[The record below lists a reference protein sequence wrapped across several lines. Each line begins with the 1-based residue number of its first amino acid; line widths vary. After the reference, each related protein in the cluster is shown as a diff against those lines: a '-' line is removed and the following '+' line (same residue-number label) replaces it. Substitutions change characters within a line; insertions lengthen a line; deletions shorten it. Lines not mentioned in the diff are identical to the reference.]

1 MPIDPTCQPIAA
13 SLAELES
20 ERDAARAT
28 LDRLAPTERWQ
39 AFATIGECDRKLAE
53 GQRQLDECQ
62 RRQVARYD
70 AELAVFDTSG
80 GSPGSRSAT
89 LWRMGDGEPAVLE
102 TAPIDEGAFSFAAP
116 PADATLGLT
125 IQETGDPAVTGLD
138 FRSGPLHELPRTAPS
153 DPSARVELVSTPII
167 ALGEEDVARLLG
179 SLALPLRTST
189 PLAAPIGSF
198 DVEVSALAA
207 SLLVGEIHLHAT
219 GTATA
224 GGGAGG
230 AVSAPFSL
238 ELPLAVALPVT
249 PDLDHTIELRRTGS
263 PTLTA
268 SGALGAL
275 LTPLAPLVGG
285 FVADAALPGLRR
297 AIDDAVPRAVAATFG
312 LVDLPPGSVV
322 SLRRVEVAPQALTI
336 AAALGAFG
344 NVLSTFEP

>member
-20 ERDAARAT
+20 QRDAARAT
-28 LDRLAPTERWQ
+28 LNGLAPAARWQ
-39 AFATIGECDRKLAE
+39 AFATIGDLDRKLAE

-62 RRQVARYD
+62 RRQAARYD

-89 LWRMGDGEPAVLE
+89 LWRMGDGEPAVLG
-102 TAPIDEGAFSFAAP
+102 TAPIDAGAFSFAAP

-125 IQETGDPAVTGLD
+125 IQETGNPAVTGLD

-153 DPSARVELVSTPII
+153 DPSARVELVLTPIV
-167 ALGEEDVARLLG
+167 ALGEVDVARLLG
-179 SLALPLRTST
+179 ALALPIRTST
-189 PLAAPIGSF
+189 PLAAPIGSL

-207 SLLVGEIHLHAT
+207 TLLAGEIHLRAT

-224 GGGAGG
+224 RGG
-230 AVSAPFSL
+230 AVSAPFML

-249 PDLDHTIELRRTGS
+249 PDLDHTIELRSTGS
-263 PTLTA
+263 PSLTA

-275 LTPLAPLVGG
+275 MTPLAPLVGG
-285 FVADAALPGLRR
+285 FVTDAALPGLRQ

-312 LVDLPPGSVV
+312 LVELPPGSVV
-322 SLRRVEVAPQALTI
+322 SLRRVEVAPGALTI